1 MAAFGKKIHFIFMET
16 ETIANENRIAL
27 RPVVMPDDEAFLIE
41 LYYTTRDDLQMTPL
55 DEEQKRNIS
64 LMQYLAQ
71 KQHYTTYYHNSRHE
85 IILFDA
91 KPAGR
96 IWTAR
101 YETEIVG
108 IDLSIMPEYRNLK
121 IGTKL
126 LEDLFTEA
134 TESNRVFNIH
144 VLKSNHNALRLY
156 ERLNCK
162 FTGETPTHF
171 KMQWRSA
178 NELIRSTEK

>member
-1 MAAFGKKIHFIFMET
+1 MEN
-16 ETIANENRIAL
+16 ETKTLDERIAL
-27 RPVVMPDDEAFLIE
+27 RPVELPDDEQFLID

-55 DEEQKRNIS
+55 DEEQKKNVS

-71 KQHYTTYYHNSRHE
+71 KQHYTTHYYNWRHE
-85 IILFDA
+85 IILFEDVMV
-91 KPAGR
+91 GR
-96 IWTAR
+96 LWTAR

-108 IDLSIMPEYRNLK
+108 IDLSILPEYRNLK

-126 LEDLFTEA
+126 LTDLFEEA
-134 TESNRVFNIH
+134 TGSERVFNIH
-144 VLKSNHNALRLY
+144 VLKTNHNALRLY

-171 KMQWRSA
+171 KMQWRPA
-178 NELIRSTEK
+178 NQYVRSTEK